1 MLILGID
8 TSCASAGVAL
18 IRDDAVIGRV
28 AQVDKRTHSV
38 KLLPE
43 IQALLESNSLTP
55 SMLDL
60 IAVTAGPGSFTGLRI
75 GASTAKTMAR
85 ALDIPVIGVNTLDAI
100 CASQDAASEGDLP
113 VLALIDA
120 RNTRAYGCLYVK
132 GAPAGIPA
140 VDKADVLLDSIP
152 HEFDGSVIR
161 ACGDALNNKG
171 ITGILDAEKRFSF
184 VTDGSVLYPDPA
196 VVAALGRGLFEV
208 AEDKSVF
215 APEKL
220 ALNYMKEW

>member
-38 KLLPE
+38 NLLPE
-43 IQALLESNSLTP
+43 IQALLESNSLAP
-55 SMLDL
+55 SMLEL

-85 ALDIPVIGVNTLDAI
+85 ALGIPVIGVNTLDAL
-100 CASQDAASEGDLP
+100 CASENAVSNSELP
-113 VLALIDA
+113 VLALVDA

-132 GAPAGIPA
+132 RAPAGAPA
-140 VDKADVLLDSIP
+140 VDKTDVLIDSIP
-152 HEFDGSVIR
+152 RQFEGSAIR
-161 ACGDALNNKG
+161 VCGDALNNKG
-171 ITGILDAEKRFSF
+171 ITEIIAAEKRFSF
-184 VTDGSVLYPDPA
+184 KTDGGVTYPDPA
-196 VVAALGRGLFEV
+196 VVAALGRELFEG